1 MISGFYP
8 SSPDMCIPTLTHK
21 ATERQETERERER
34 QRRERQRRKKRGVGG
49 KRMNLK

>member
-21 ATERQETERERER
+21 ATERQETERERGAER
-34 QRRERQRRKKRGVGG
+34 RVKTEKRREREKVER
-49 KRMNLK
+49 